1 MNSFQLQPEG
11 MRTMLTPEQSTRLQA
26 LIDERR
32 EALEREIH
40 ADAARSRDE
49 PYTQLTGSVGD
60 SGDTANADVI
70 ADIGNAELSRD
81 LEELR
86 ALEVAAIT
94 PERFLLLTRTG
105 DETLDYRLGV
115 EKYRGARQYVIPGG
129 DHGFGDFGDWLDVAL
144 AFCGIDNPA
153 ARQESK

>member
-1 MNSFQLQPEG
+1 
-11 MRTMLTPEQSTRLQA
+11 MLTPEQSTRLQA

-49 PYTQLTGSVGD
+49 PYTQLKGSVGD

-70 ADIGNAELSRD
+70 SDTGNAELSRD

-86 ALEVAAIT
+86 ALEAAR
-94 PERFLLLTRTG
+94 ERFDRGSYGTCTDCGSDIEYERLL
-105 DETLDYRLGV
+105 
-115 EKYRGARQYVIPGG
+115 AQ
-129 DHGFGDFGDWLDVAL
+129 
-144 AFCGIDNPA
+144 PA
-153 ARQESK
+153 ALRCLECQRTHERTHGHAPTPKL

>member
-1 MNSFQLQPEG
+1 
-11 MRTMLTPEQSTRLQA
+11 MLTPEQSTRLQA

-60 SGDTANADVI
+60 LGDTASADVI
-70 ADIGNAELSRD
+70 SDTGNAELSRD

-86 ALEVAAIT
+86 ALEAAR
-94 PERFLLLTRTG
+94 ERI
-105 DETLDYRLGV
+105 D
-115 EKYRGARQYVIPGG
+115 RGGYGTCMDCGG
-129 DHGFGDFGDWLDVAL
+129 DIDYERLL
-144 AFCGIDNPA
+144 AQPA
-153 ARQESK
+153 ALRCLECQRLHERTHGHAPMPKL

>member
-86 ALEVAAIT
+86 ALE
-94 PERFLLLTRTG
+94 
-105 DETLDYRLGV
+105 
-115 EKYRGARQYVIPGG
+115 GARDRIDAGG
-129 DHGFGDFGDWLDVAL
+129 YGTCPDCGSDIEFERLL
-144 AFCGIDNPA
+144 AQPA
-153 ARQESK
+153 ALRCLECQRTHERTHRQAPMPKL